1 MRQRVPLR
9 RVWREVR
16 FGPYLLIHTLS
27 RSKPPRERGHSHL
40 PVKPHPHTASGPPW
54 VKISENDFRFVRTL
68 GLAPGDDR
76 IGSVETELYVGQQKI
91 LFDREA
97 TVALYLQTIMVPGA
111 DQCSCIP
118 CKNFAAQRGTIF
130 PETFLQFLNKLGAD
144 PLKEWEAFDYNFEPK
159 NPRKRVLY
167 GGWFLFV
174 GELVE
179 GLNKR
184 PAPAQQGF
192 AHWFTTSFPAGTLP
206 TGLKLCAVEFVGE
219 IPWVLSETHE

>member
-1 MRQRVPLR
+1 M
-9 RVWREVR
+9 E
-16 FGPYLLIHTLS
+16 
-27 RSKPPRERGHSHL
+27 K
-40 PVKPHPHTASGPPW
+40 
-54 VKISENDFRFVRTL
+54 
-68 GLAPGDDR
+68 
-76 IGSVETELYVGQQKI
+76 ELCAGQQKI

-97 TVALYLQTIMVPGA
+97 TLSLYRQTIVVPCA
-111 DQCSCIP
+111 DQCSCIG
-118 CKNFAAQRGTIF
+118 CKNFAAQRGKVF
-130 PETFLQFLNKLGAD
+130 PGEFLQFLNELGVD
-144 PLKEWEAFDYNFEPK
+144 PLKEWEVFDYNFDPK
-159 NPRKRVLY
+159 KPRKHVLY

-219 IPWVLSETHE
+219 IPWVLSETRE